1 MLWTMTMVRRRRD
14 AGVTKGY
21 HTVEADQSL
30 PGHTGMRKEPMRPLD
45 GVRILVMDRSL
56 RRARA
61 ACRLL
66 EDWGA
71 RVALAGTAGAACA
84 AALAFHPEV
93 IVSGAGF
100 ASSQWHPVVRLLG
113 DAPPAVLEW
122 KETAP
127 PEDVAN
133 LALRLYAGS
142 RR

>member
-1 MLWTMTMVRRRRD
+1 
-14 AGVTKGY
+14 
-21 HTVEADQSL
+21 
-30 PGHTGMRKEPMRPLD
+30 MRPLD

-56 RRARA
+56 RRARS

-66 EDWGA
+66 EAWGA
-71 RVALAGTAGAACA
+71 RVALAGTATAACA

-93 IVSGAGF
+93 IVNGTGF
-100 ASSQWHPVVRLLG
+100 ASAQWHPVVRLLG

>member
-1 MLWTMTMVRRRRD
+1 MVRRNCD

-21 HTVEADQSL
+21 HTAAADRSRD
-30 PGHTGMRKEPMRPLD
+30 GHTRVKERTMRPLD

-56 RRARA
+56 RRGRS

-66 EDWGA
+66 EIWGA
-71 RVALAGTAGAACA
+71 TVSLAGTATAACA
-84 AALAFHPEV
+84 AALAFRPEV

-100 ASSQWHPVVRLLG
+100 ASAEWHPVVRLLG
-113 DAPPAVLEW
+113 DAPPAVLVW

-127 PEDVAN
+127 PEAVAD

>member
-1 MLWTMTMVRRRRD
+1 
-14 AGVTKGY
+14 
-21 HTVEADQSL
+21 
-30 PGHTGMRKEPMRPLD
+30 MRPLD

-56 RRARA
+56 RRGRS

-66 EDWGA
+66 EIWGA
-71 RVALAGTAGAACA
+71 TVSLAGTATAACA
-84 AALAFHPEV
+84 AALAFRPEV

-100 ASSQWHPVVRLLG
+100 ASAEWHPVVRLLG
-113 DAPPAVLEW
+113 DAPPAVLVW

-127 PEDVAN
+127 PQAVAD

>member
-1 MLWTMTMVRRRRD
+1 
-14 AGVTKGY
+14 
-21 HTVEADQSL
+21 
-30 PGHTGMRKEPMRPLD
+30 MRPLD

-56 RRARA
+56 RRARS

-66 EDWGA
+66 EGWGA
-71 RVALAGTAGAACA
+71 HVALAGTATAACA

-100 ASSQWHPVVRLLG
+100 ASAQWHPVVRLLG

>member
-1 MLWTMTMVRRRRD
+1 
-14 AGVTKGY
+14 
-21 HTVEADQSL
+21 
-30 PGHTGMRKEPMRPLD
+30 MRPLD

-56 RRARA
+56 RRGRS

-66 EDWGA
+66 EIWGA
-71 RVALAGTAGAACA
+71 TVSLAGTATAACA
-84 AALAFHPEV
+84 AALAFRPEV

-100 ASSQWHPVVRLLG
+100 ASAEWHPVVRLLA
-113 DAPPAVLEW
+113 DAPPAVLVW

-127 PEDVAN
+127 PEAVAD

>member
-1 MLWTMTMVRRRRD
+1 
-14 AGVTKGY
+14 
-21 HTVEADQSL
+21 
-30 PGHTGMRKEPMRPLD
+30 MRPLD

-100 ASSQWHPVVRLLG
+100 ASAQWHPVVRLLA
-113 DAPPAVLEW
+113 DAPPAVLVW
-122 KETAP
+122 KETAR
-127 PEDVAN
+127 PEDVAD

-142 RR
+142 RE

>member
-1 MLWTMTMVRRRRD
+1 
-14 AGVTKGY
+14 
-21 HTVEADQSL
+21 
-30 PGHTGMRKEPMRPLD
+30 MRSRTMRPLD

-56 RRARA
+56 RRARS

-71 RVALAGTAGAACA
+71 RVALAGTATAACA

-100 ASSQWHPVVRLLG
+100 AAAEWHPVLRLLG
-113 DAPPAVLEW
+113 EAPPAVLVW
-122 KETAP
+122 KETEP
-127 PEDVAN
+127 PEDVAG

-142 RR
+142 RE